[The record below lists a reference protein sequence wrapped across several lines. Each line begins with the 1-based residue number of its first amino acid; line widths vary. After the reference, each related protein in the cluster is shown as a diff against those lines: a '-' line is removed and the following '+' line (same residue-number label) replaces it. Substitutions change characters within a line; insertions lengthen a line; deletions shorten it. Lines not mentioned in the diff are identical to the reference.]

1 MLRNY
6 VGVQQKELQRLRGD
20 LTAYRQEAQTAF
32 KQKVAYPRASVDLG
46 RVSDPQED
54 FKEEVMND
62 ITDAGVYNPPL
73 PPDAPVLKKATY
85 MQPPPPV
92 QITIKPAEMPNAN
105 IPAMPVSLMKAK
117 SLPVPPS
124 TPITIKQMME
134 MPDVKN
140 IPAMPLN
147 MADVISGGG
156 AAEESSE
163 ERPRRR
169 GAGGARKGAG
179 RPRLGFRSNTELKR
193 MLKRDYGLDNT
204 GSTDELRF
212 RLINASGD
220 ERIVYKD

>member
-46 RVSDPQED
+46 RISDPQED
-54 FKEEVMND
+54 FKEEVMSD
-62 ITDAGVYNPPL
+62 ITDAGVYNQPL
-73 PPDAPVLKKATY
+73 PPDAPELKKATY
-85 MQPPPPV
+85 MQPPPPA

-134 MPDVKN
+134 MPDMKN
-140 IPAMPLN
+140 VPAMPLN
-147 MADVISGGG
+147 LSDVISGGG
-156 AAEESSE
+156 AAEEVSE
-163 ERPRRR
+163 ERPRRQ

-212 RLINASGD
+212 RLINASGN

>member
-85 MQPPPPV
+85 MQPPPPA

>member
-1 MLRNY
+1 
-6 VGVQQKELQRLRGD
+6 
-20 LTAYRQEAQTAF
+20 
-32 KQKVAYPRASVDLG
+32 
-46 RVSDPQED
+46 
-54 FKEEVMND
+54 
-62 ITDAGVYNPPL
+62 
-73 PPDAPVLKKATY
+73 
-85 MQPPPPV
+85 
-92 QITIKPAEMPNAN
+92 MPNAN

>member
-85 MQPPPPV
+85 MQPPRHH
-92 QITIKPAEMPNAN
+92 QHK
-105 IPAMPVSLMKAK
+105 
-117 SLPVPPS
+117 
-124 TPITIKQMME
+124 
-134 MPDVKN
+134 
-140 IPAMPLN
+140 
-147 MADVISGGG
+147 
-156 AAEESSE
+156 
-163 ERPRRR
+163 
-169 GAGGARKGAG
+169 
-179 RPRLGFRSNTELKR
+179 
-193 MLKRDYGLDNT
+193 
-204 GSTDELRF
+204 
-212 RLINASGD
+212 
-220 ERIVYKD
+220 